1 MPESSNKYRLGF
13 FTFAMITAS
22 IIISLRS
29 LPSQAVTGMNIL
41 FYFAITTAGFLLPM
55 TLVLK
60 MFGCAFPVEG
70 GLYAWVKE
78 SFGEK
83 WGFTAIFI
91 QWMHLIIVSVLLLSF
106 ISGAIAYLFAPELSE
121 NKIYILAV
129 SLIFFWS
136 ATLIS
141 MRGLKVSAKISTFCV
156 ISGVFIPALVIIS
169 MAVLHLATGH
179 LPQTDLSFTYDNIVP
194 DLSSLAALSMIAAFV
209 NPFFGIEASAAHLAD
224 LKDAAK
230 NYLPTLLMGGIF
242 CVLINILCSLSIAA
256 IIPEGDISLVN
267 GLLQALNLLF
277 NEMNAGWI
285 LLVVI
290 LLIMFGT
297 IGEIN
302 SWILAPARGL
312 TLTARKGTLPPFMQ
326 YINDNGIPAHTL
338 IVQAFI
344 VTVFC
349 LIFALI
355 PGVNSAYWVM
365 LSLLTHIYLMAYLI
379 LMISAFKVR
388 KRLFEANNY
397 RTTAKKVIF
406 GIAGILGIVTI
417 LFMEIVT
424 LFDPENL
431 SPGYEL
437 IYAASMISGMVVI
450 FSVPLLIYYIRKP
463 EWKREDLDIP
473 GPDVLNSG

>member
-1 MPESSNKYRLGF
+1 MAESLNKYRLGF

-22 IIISLRS
+22 IMISLRS

-41 FYFAITTAGFLLPM
+41 FYFAITTIGFLLPM

-78 SFGEK
+78 SFGER

-141 MRGLKVSAKISTFCV
+141 MKGLKVSAKISTFCV
-156 ISGVFIPALVIIS
+156 IIGVFIPAFVIIS
-169 MAVLHLATGH
+169 MAALHIATGH
-179 LPQTDLSFTYDNIVP
+179 LPQTDLSFTYANIVP

-209 NPFFGIEASAAHLAD
+209 NPFFGIEASAAHLGD

-230 NYLPTLLMGGIF
+230 NYLPTLVIGGIF
-242 CVLINILCSLSIAA
+242 CVLVNILCSLSIATV
-256 IIPEGDISLVN
+256 IPEGNISLVN
-267 GLLQALNLLF
+267 GLLQALNMLF
-277 NEMNAGWI
+277 AEMNAGWMLFVII
-285 LLVVI
+285 LM
-290 LLIMFGT
+290 IMFGT
-297 IGEIN
+297 VGEIN

-312 TLTARKGTLPPFMQ
+312 TLTARKGSLPPFMQ
-326 YINDNGIPAHTL
+326 YINENGIPAHTL
-338 IVQAFI
+338 IIQAVA

-349 LIFALI
+349 LIFTLI

-365 LSLLTHIYLMAYLI
+365 LALLTHIYLIAYLI
-379 LMISAFKVR
+379 LMLSAFKSR
-388 KRLFEANNY
+388 KRLFEANGY
-397 RTTAKKVIF
+397 RTMAKKAIF
-406 GIAGILGIVTI
+406 SVMGILGIVTV
-417 LFMEIVT
+417 LFMEFVT
-424 LFDPENL
+424 FYDPETA
-431 SPGYEL
+431 PGYEL
-437 IYAASMISGMVVI
+437 IYAAGMTFGMIVI
-450 FSVPLLIYYIRKP
+450 ISVPLITYAIRKP
-463 EWKREDLDIP
+463 EWKSKD
-473 GPDVLNSG
+473 